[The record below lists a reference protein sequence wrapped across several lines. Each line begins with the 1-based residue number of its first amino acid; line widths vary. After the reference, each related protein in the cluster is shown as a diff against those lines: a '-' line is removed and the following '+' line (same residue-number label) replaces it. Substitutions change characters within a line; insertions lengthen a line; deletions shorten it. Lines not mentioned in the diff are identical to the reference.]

1 MIRMLATLGTM
12 LLLSGNAAFAHDVKD
27 PVCRMTVDSDTAKW
41 KHKLGN
47 KSFYFCSKQCQARFS
62 ASPAKY
68 EKLASQLERQ
78 ELHAYTVDFKTLG
91 PAVTGKPVKME
102 LAIRYAD
109 TGKLVQ
115 DFEVV
120 HERFLHLL

>member
-1 MIRMLATLGTM
+1 MKRMLAVWGV
-12 LLLSGNAAFAHDVKD
+12 LLLLGVGIAHAHDVKD

-47 KSFYFCSKQCQARFS
+47 KSFYFCSKQCQTRFS

-109 TGKLVQ
+109 
-115 DFEVV
+115 
-120 HERFLHLL
+120 